1 VDTSSDKEVDPVIV
15 LFIGGWRDLAVR
27 GVAAVAFALLTL
39 LWPSL
44 TLTALVLLFGAYV
57 LVTGAIILYAALRG
71 DPATRSDRGWLI
83 LEGVVSIIVGVVTFA
98 WPGITALVLLYLI
111 ALWAAVTGILE
122 LAIAIGLRRTLPNE
136 WLLAAA
142 GVLSLLFA
150 TLLVIWPGAGALAI
164 TWLIGWYALVIGV
177 LLLTLAYR
185 LHKLETL
192 PERHGRP
199 AHRAT
204 A

>member
-27 GVAAVAFALLTL
+27 GLAAVAFALLTL
-39 LWPSL
+39 FWPSL

-83 LEGVVSIIVGVVTFA
+83 LEGVVSIIAGVVTFA
-98 WPGITALVLLYLI
+98 WPGITALALLYLI
-111 ALWAAVTGILE
+111 ALWAAATGFFE
-122 LAIAIGLRRTLPNE
+122 LAIAIRLRRALPNE
-136 WLLAAA
+136 WLLVAA
-142 GVLSLLFA
+142 GVLSLFFA
-150 TLLVIWPGAGALAI
+150 ALLVISPGAGALAI
-164 TWLIGWYALVIGV
+164 TWLIGWYALVIGA
-177 LLLTLAYR
+177 LLLSLAYR

-192 PERHGRP
+192 PERHTRP

>member
-1 VDTSSDKEVDPVIV
+1 MIV

-27 GVAAVAFALLTL
+27 GLAAVAFALLTL
-39 LWPSL
+39 FWPSL

-83 LEGVVSIIVGVVTFA
+83 LEGVVSIIAGIVTFA
-98 WPGITALVLLYLI
+98 WPGITALALLYLI
-111 ALWAAVTGILE
+111 ALWAAVTGVLE
-122 LAIAIGLRRTLPNE
+122 LAIAIRLRRTLPNE

-150 TLLVIWPGAGALAI
+150 ALLVISPGAGALAI